1 MREIKSEIRLQYF
14 VISILLF
21 SNPGYLLSQEPENYS
36 EFRKEVASLTLDYK
50 LKEAL
55 AVCNKSDQSD
65 REVIAAK
72 SIIYSLMGNM
82 DKNESYIEKGFT
94 LLNPYHSRKDDYNIH
109 VAFAI
114 SYGIQANHS
123 GLKEKTKLA
132 QLSVDHCKEALKLN
146 PDLPHPNF
154 ILGRFYFE
162 LSEMSKVT
170 TEIAKS
176 ILDKEEIERA
186 SYELALSY
194 LVKASKLAPT
204 RFLYNYYTG
213 AAYNEL
219 KNKDKALHYFHL
231 ADKNVRH
238 TADDRKAD
246 KDLKKQIK

>member
-1 MREIKSEIRLQYF
+1 MKRLKSEIRLQYCL
-14 VISILLF
+14 ISILLLF
-21 SNPGYLLSQEPENYS
+21 HPGYLFSQDPENYS
-36 EFRKEVASLTLDYK
+36 EFRKEAASLTLDYK
-50 LKEAL
+50 LKEAQAL
-55 AVCNKSDQSD
+55 CNKSDQSD

-72 SIIYSLMGNM
+72 SVIYSLMGNM
-82 DKNESYIEKGFT
+82 DENDNYIKKGFDM
-94 LLNPYHSRKDDYNIH
+94 LKPFQSIKDDYNIH
-109 VAFAI
+109 AAFAI

-123 GLKEKTKLA
+123 GLKKRAELAKL
-132 QLSVDHCKEALKLN
+132 STSHCKEALKLN

-162 LSEMSKVT
+162 LSEMNKVT
-170 TEIAKS
+170 AEIAKS

-204 RFLYNYYTG
+204 RFLYSYYTG

-219 KNKDKALHYFHL
+219 KNKEKALHYFHL
-231 ADKNVRH
+231 ADRNVRH

-246 KDLKKQIK
+246 KDLQKQIK